1 MDACDRLSYDL
12 IVNTL
17 IRDVP
22 RDWRCR
28 VCGFDRYHRVTVLRK
43 NGTRYETPFYACS
56 ACSVMFL
63 NDRQFDTVGSANPG
77 IEIPP
82 IVTPIRRKK

>member
-1 MDACDRLSYDL
+1 MDSRDCLSYDRT
-12 IVNTL
+12 VNTL

-28 VCGFDRYHRVTVLRK
+28 VCGFDRYHRVSVLRK
-43 NGTRYETPFYACS
+43 NGTRYETAFYACS

-63 NDRQFDTVGSANPG
+63 NDRQFDTASSASPG

-82 IVTPIRRKK
+82 IVTAIRRKK